1 MTIPD
6 PGTIPLYLR
15 GIETHDPSQ
24 NLVYAMHDLQIQSL
38 APGSYLDDMVDIQL
52 REMAKIVSSDI
63 PNTGTVLKTGLFE
76 YLKKLVTWP
85 NMLAAYGPN
94 HIMTLN
100 PSLFAD
106 FWEYERALPKL
117 MLGIAPW
124 LIAPKSYRAQVRLSE
139 ALCDW
144 VGKGYWKTA
153 SPWIQNRIRLGL
165 KHDLTPRMTAQ
176 AELGMMFG
184 ILANAMP
191 TTFWVIGYIFTHPD
205 ILRDIRAELENTEGV
220 VNVRSDDERV
230 INISNLKAKALLLN
244 SVLREVLRVYAPVSS
259 VRLVL
264 EDTIIADQYL
274 LKKGS
279 IVQIP
284 AAAVHTDKR
293 IWGFDVGEFN
303 PRRFEKSINGTFV
316 ENGSESPEKK
326 EKPVHPSAFRGF
338 GGGSSL
344 CPGRHFAQTEI
355 LAFTAMMALGFEL
368 GPVEGDKLVLP
379 KPLEMTLPLSVY
391 KAEKDLMVN
400 IRLREGLEGV
410 KWAFE
415 R

>member
-1 MTIPD
+1 MTVPE
-6 PGTIPLYLR
+6 PGTIPIYMR

-24 NLVYAMHDLQIQSL
+24 NLLYAMHDLQIHLL
-38 APGSYLDDMVDIQL
+38 APGPQLDDMADTQL

-63 PNTGTVLKTGLFE
+63 PNSETVLKTGLFE
-76 YLKKLVTWP
+76 YLKKLVTWS

-94 HIMTLN
+94 HVIALN
-100 PSLFAD
+100 PSIFAD
-106 FWEYERALPKL
+106 FWEYERNLPKL

-124 LIAPKSYRAQVRLSE
+124 LISPKSHRAQARLSE

-144 VGKGYWKTA
+144 VDKGYWKRA
-153 SPWIQNRIRLGL
+153 SPWIQSRIQLGL
-165 KHDLTPRMTAQ
+165 DRGLTPRMAAQ
-176 AELGMMFG
+176 AEMGMMFG

-191 TTFWVIGYIFTHPD
+191 TTFWVISYIFTHPD
-205 ILRDIRAELENTEGV
+205 TLRDIRAELENTDGV
-220 VNVRSDDERV
+220 ISVRNNGERV
-230 INISNLKAKALLLN
+230 ISLSGLKAKAPLLN
-244 SVLREVLRVYAPVSS
+244 SVLRESLRVYAPISS

-284 AAAVHTDKR
+284 GASVHTDSR
-293 IWGFDVGEFN
+293 VWGSDVGEFN
-303 PRRFEKSINGTFV
+303 PHRFEKSINGTFV
-316 ENGSESPEKK
+316 ENGSTVAGKK
-326 EKPVHPSAFRGF
+326 EKQVHPSAFRGF

-344 CPGRHFAQTEI
+344 CPGRHFAQMEI
-355 LAFTAMMALGFEL
+355 LGFTAMLVLGFEV

-379 KPLEMTLPLSVY
+379 KPLEATLPLSVY

-415 R
+415 K